1 MYSSSPM
8 EQRDSRIEILSVGED
23 ESTPTESREKPPAFA
38 EACCDD
44 DEDEAAE
51 IADSCLR
58 LNKFFHELFPD
69 RQVATWMSIH
79 AVIILVYALFNFN
92 AYTVF
97 LQSQNGV
104 INFNINMIWCLLFIW
119 AGNLVMYIATMII
132 RYLLINLLVNLP
144 CSRNAYVFASI
155 SMLDPTI
162 FYLLWAATQSVIWQ
176 ILVSRLKDEAHM
188 FCIETPFWYDFTH
201 KYLIFREDAMVWITC
216 AIHVH
221 LILAIRSLTLA
232 VISFTFELN
241 LLVNSNEA
249 LKKYLKLY
257 TNIRKFNIDWLALV
271 ISKPELVKRLK
282 KALLLKQHDGK
293 MLNDAQS
300 NSDRIT
306 DFKNQNALHILH
318 EAHETAYMQYFST
331 KEDLSVPSDTTDAMI
346 DQSSTSAFANWLLIY
361 YVVRVP
367 PVISL
372 IREDIVLRGR
382 AEIETCAAMLFEQM
396 YMTLNERASSG
407 GETDDL
413 QSDAEPRG
421 ELTQAKDSSEEDNID
436 SPEMATTAAP
446 ELGDMGAPETN
457 DAVDQSVSK
466 SPALGATPSDDNA
479 AAKAVEERSPSN
491 AKPTVVRIV
500 EPPRGPSHGHHQMA
514 QASEP
519 SQQATTSMFKVCT
532 SPSKVRLRNHRTIS
546 MMHLEQFRN
555 SLLESEASQE
565 FPDQSTT
572 ADYQFHV
579 IDGYDSR
586 FICMEQMRSF
596 LLPKECDTIMSL
608 LDLSRHG
615 KINQSM
621 LQQALLNLFSTQKK
635 FTNTIRGQDSVFKVL
650 SRLLSVA
657 TWVLAI
663 VTMAFLAG
671 ITAEAIVVSGAALLS
686 ALTVALSYLYTNF
699 VTSVIFVAFSNPYNV
714 GDRVRLNDGEP
725 LTVRKI
731 RTYTTEFV
739 TMLGKVV
746 VYQNAVLSTMKI
758 TNESRSSKA
767 TVNYQFKVDAETTEE
782 QLVAIESYL
791 KNACNM
797 RPNDFVKDSCIV
809 FYLGF
814 NPGHCFDISVWV
826 TCVESW
832 GNWQRIYLLKGEL
845 LELTLRQC
853 KKLGVTYM
861 LPTQPMTF
869 PHTLS
874 IRNTQKREPSQ
885 NGK

>member
-1 MYSSSPM
+1 M
-8 EQRDSRIEILSVGED
+8 ETRDSQIEILSVADD
-23 ESTPTESREKPPAFA
+23 ETIAAESREKAPAFA
-38 EACCDD
+38 EACCD
-44 DEDEAAE
+44 EDEEESAE
-51 IADSCLR
+51 IADSCLH
-58 LNKFFHELFPD
+58 LNKLFHELFPD
-69 RQVATWMSIH
+69 RQVAMWMTIH
-79 AVIILVYALFNFN
+79 AAIILIYALFNFN

-97 LQSQNGV
+97 LQSQNGT

-119 AGNLVMYIATMII
+119 AGNLIMYIGTMII
-132 RYLLINLLVNLP
+132 RYLLINVLVNVP

-155 SMLDPTI
+155 SMLDPAL
-162 FYLLWAATQSVIWQ
+162 FYLLWAATQSVVWQ

-188 FCIETPFWYDFTH
+188 FCIEPPFWHDFTH

-271 ISKPELVKRLK
+271 ISRPELVKRLK
-282 KALLLKQHDGK
+282 KAFLRKQHDGK
-293 MLNDAQS
+293 IFPMAQS

-306 DFKNQNALHILH
+306 DFKKQNALHILH
-318 EAHETAYMQYFST
+318 ESHETAYMQYFST

-346 DQSSTSAFANWLLIY
+346 DQSTTSAFSNWLLIY
-361 YVVRVP
+361 YVIRVP

-372 IREDIVLRGR
+372 LREDVVLRGR
-382 AEIETCAAMLFEQM
+382 AEIESCAAMLFEQM
-396 YMTLNERASSG
+396 YMTLNARSIPGE
-407 GETDDL
+407 ETDDT
-413 QSDAEPRG
+413 QSVSGVRDA
-421 ELTQAKDSSEEDNID
+421 LAQAKDSTEAVANGK
-436 SPEMATTAAP
+436 PEMGT
-446 ELGDMGAPETN
+446 
-457 DAVDQSVSK
+457 DAVQEVHDRGSKADHGTDNAVGPDVSK
-466 SPALGATPSDDNA
+466 SSVFKATGSDDNTA
-479 AAKAVEERSPSN
+479 AAVAEERGSASG
-491 AKPTVVRIV
+491 KPPVVRIV
-500 EPPRGPSHGHHQMA
+500 EPPRGASHGHHQMVP
-514 QASEP
+514 ASEI
-519 SQQATTSMFKVCT
+519 SQQATTSVSKVCT
-532 SPSKVRLRNHRTIS
+532 SPSKVRIRNHRTIS

-555 SLLESEASQE
+555 SLMESEASEE
-565 FPDQSTT
+565 FPDDSPT
-572 ADYQFHV
+572 ADYQFNSV
-579 IDGYDSR
+579 EGEDSR

-758 TNESRSSKA
+758 TNESRAARA

-797 RPNDFVKDSCIV
+797 RPNDFVKDSCIM

-814 NPGHCFDISVWV
+814 NPGHCFDLSVWV
-826 TCVESW
+826 TCIESW
-832 GNWQRIYLLKGEL
+832 ANWQRIYLLKGEL

-874 IRNTQKREPSQ
+874 IRNVQKREPSQ
-885 NGK
+885 GGKQA